1 MKREDAHALLDG
13 ARAGDEVTTLQIMQA
28 LAATG
33 DIGSSAD
40 MTRLLHVVGAAELA
54 TVCANRRAWDGIAA

>member
-13 ARAGDEVTTLQIMQA
+13 ARAGDDVTTLQIMQA

-33 DIGSSAD
+33 DIGSDTA
-40 MTRLLHVVGAAELA
+40 MTRLLHVVGAAELE